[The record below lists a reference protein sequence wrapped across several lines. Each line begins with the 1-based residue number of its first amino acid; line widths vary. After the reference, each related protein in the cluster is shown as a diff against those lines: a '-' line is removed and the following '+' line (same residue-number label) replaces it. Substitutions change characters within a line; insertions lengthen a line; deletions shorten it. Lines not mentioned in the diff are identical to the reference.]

1 MQTTN
6 MPTASAGAINPY
18 RRRGKYFIPDFV
30 RGKVKNGPRNFRG
43 FIRHHGIS
51 DTMMTKGFG
60 RVHRTLAGL
69 LNKKCLL
76 FESDISY
83 KTYLHCMKR
92 AYKLP
97 LSQTWE
103 FIDFVRDRIPYEH
116 QNSPWHRLCIFLLGK
131 ESFKIAPDRIPE
143 KGISDATGVTV
154 IDRNQEKSRRFPS
167 TREIVYLPEGPAV
180 YAGKYY
186 GGPDRTLF
194 RHPVEPT
201 HFHDVYEDREK
212 GAEDLLDLLSF
223 SGLKRGSS
231 SKYSTGISGPDIS
244 EIKPTRVYKEI
255 VAHDSTAPR
264 LVGKRGEMYDLL
276 PVEDARD
283 DCKPS

>member
-6 MPTASAGAINPY
+6 MPTASAGVTNPY
-18 RRRGKYFIPDFV
+18 RRRGRYFIPDFV

-43 FIRHHGIS
+43 FIRHHGVS
-51 DTMMTKGFG
+51 DTVMTKGFG

-76 FESDISY
+76 FESDTSY

-97 LSQTWE
+97 LSLTWE
-103 FIDFVRDRIPYEH
+103 FIDFVRNKVLYEH
-116 QNSPWHRLCIFLLGK
+116 QNSPWHRLCLFLLGK
-131 ESFKIAPDRIPE
+131 ESFQISLNRASGGSPDT
-143 KGISDATGVTV
+143 AGVTV
-154 IDRNQEKSRRFPS
+154 IDRNREKSLRYPS
-167 TREIVYLPEGPAV
+167 VRDIVHLPEGPAV

-201 HFHDVYEDREK
+201 HFHDVNEDREK
-212 GAEDLLDLLSF
+212 GAEDLMDLLSF

-231 SKYSTGISGPDIS
+231 SKYSSGISGPDVS
-244 EIKPTRVYKEI
+244 DVKPTRIYKEI
-255 VAHDSTAPR
+255 IAHDSTAPQ